1 MFDMVSIVEEK
12 KVVERAV
19 VTDGA
24 MLMFKE
30 SLKLTETQTE
40 QNARQIN
47 HEEEEWR
54 HDKQHTPETGYQQK
68 FDNQSARRSPVP
80 GPICVVS
87 QMPLAP

>member
-1 MFDMVSIVEEK
+1 MFDMVAIIEK
-12 KVVERAV
+12 KKVIQRAA

-24 MLMFKE
+24 SLMFKK
-30 SLKLTETQTE
+30 SLELTKTQPK

-68 FDNQSARRSPVP
+68 LDN
-80 GPICVVS
+80 
-87 QMPLAP
+87 